1 MMTSRPP
8 KDLKLLVDGQTDF
21 VLHKSQSTFKHSNV
35 IDFTEQRLMKLSLAI
50 KDAQQ
55 KMVLMAMLSDYIHGS
70 IAIAW
75 KRGLPTYVRVTKN
88 A

>member
-21 VLHKSQSTFKHSNV
+21 VLHKSQLTFKYNNV
-35 IDFTEQRLMKLSLAI
+35 IDFTEQRLIRLSLTI

-55 KMVLMAMLSDYIHGS
+55 KMVLMALLSDYIHGL
-70 IAIAW
+70 IAVAW